1 MKMNDKAGLILIL
14 ILMLAGLILT
24 LSVPEKFKDL
34 IFEIPIIPKL

>member
-1 MKMNDKAGLILIL
+1 MKMNDKTDLILIL